1 VDRLSINPNISAQEE
16 LRQVVRTVRNR
27 WRLRVFLRGAV
38 IFVLTTILIL
48 MVASYGIDRLRFDD
62 TAVLVFR
69 VLSYLVIGGVGV
81 WFLIRPQLTD
91 VSDERVALYLEEHEP
106 SLDGQVLSAVEFG
119 RPHAPGTQWTGS
131 RALIEEL
138 IASAVTRCREID
150 DGKWVERPA
159 LRRSAG
165 IMAGSTAFG
174 ALLFLFGPAFV
185 HNGTPLL
192 LMPWKA
198 LGINPYSI
206 TVEPGNVTVPRGSD
220 LTVSARLRNFDAD
233 EVDLV
238 VKATD
243 ATQWD
248 RWPMTIEDTTT
259 GYSLMVFDMSEPRE
273 YFVEASGVRSE
284 VFRIEVVDLPYVED
298 IAVEYR
304 FPSYTGLAP
313 QVQEGSGDVVALT
326 GTRAIIHITPT
337 VEVTAGMLVVQP
349 GDTVPLTVE
358 ADGGL
363 TGTLTVH
370 EEGTYRVLLESVQ
383 GDLVVAS
390 PDYLIDP
397 LSDQPPS
404 VSFAKPGRDISVSSL
419 EEVLTEVQAQDDYGI
434 AAVELV
440 YAVNGGEE
448 QTVSL
453 YSGGRLK
460 EVSADH
466 TFFLEELEL
475 EPGDFVSYY
484 AKARDARRGAARQE
498 AATDIYFMEIR
509 PFDRTFRQADQ
520 QPGQGMSSVGGELSE
535 RQRQIIAATYRI
547 VRDRAQY
554 SDKEFREHMSTVT
567 LSQGRLREEVNTLIE
582 RMRTRGV
589 AGGDSTFALVAEAL
603 PKAASEMEAAEAELG
618 QRKPKEALQP
628 EQRALQQLQRAE
640 AAYREFQV
648 GFAEGGGSAGE
659 NGEISDE
666 LADLFELELDR
677 MRNQYEQV
685 RRGNQQAVD
694 QSIDETLEKLKQ
706 LARRQQQENERL
718 RARAQAGQTPQAGGG
733 GGGQRRLAEEVEQEA
748 RQLERLARE
757 ESLPDLAETARGL
770 REAAEAMRRAS
781 GAQGS
786 NGAAQGSSAL
796 EQLREARRRLERTR
810 EGRLTRDIED
820 ARQRAERLL
829 EQEQRMMQELERLN
843 PTDPDAGERLQ
854 QMIDRKSA
862 MAEEVGELEQQLDQ
876 AARDSRRDQTEASRR
891 LTEAAGSIR
900 DNQLKEKLLYSRGVI
915 QGRSQDYA
923 RNFEEQIRTDL
934 EELRDKVNEAAGALG
949 PSRERNLEEAL
960 DRARAAVT
968 GLESLGERME
978 QEAESGGQPGPGQ
991 EGDPERRLQPGQEA
1005 AGQQGQAGEAGEGQQ
1020 AEAGRQSQEGGQA
1033 SATGRPGS
1041 GGQPGQ
1047 PRGSAEPGQFSPEDV
1062 RQWRREA
1069 DQRRRELQELQSQLR
1084 AEGIDTGE
1092 LDRVISGMRDLGV
1105 GDTYEDTRSA
1115 IRLQRELLQGL
1126 KEFEYGLRRAL
1137 TGPDPER
1144 LEQVGSDKVPPE
1156 YRDLVEEYY
1165 RALAGDRR

>member
-1 VDRLSINPNISAQEE
+1 
-16 LRQVVRTVRNR
+16 
-27 WRLRVFLRGAV
+27 
-38 IFVLTTILIL
+38 
-48 MVASYGIDRLRFDD
+48 
-62 TAVLVFR
+62 
-69 VLSYLVIGGVGV
+69 
-81 WFLIRPQLTD
+81 
-91 VSDERVALYLEEHEP
+91 
-106 SLDGQVLSAVEFG
+106 
-119 RPHAPGTQWTGS
+119 
-131 RALIEEL
+131 
-138 IASAVTRCREID
+138 
-150 DGKWVERPA
+150 
-159 LRRSAG
+159 
-165 IMAGSTAFG
+165 
-174 ALLFLFGPAFV
+174 ALLFLFGPAFL
-185 HNGTPLL
+185 HNSTPLL
-192 LMPWKA
+192 VMPWKA
-198 LGINPYSI
+198 LGFNPYSI
-206 TVEPGNVTVPRGSD
+206 TVDPGSVTVPRGSD
-220 LTVSARLRNFDAD
+220 LKVSAQLRNFDAD

-259 GYSLMVFDMSEPRE
+259 GYSLMVFDVSEPRE
-273 YFVEASGVRSE
+273 YFVEASGVRSQ
-284 VFRIEVVDLPYVED
+284 VFQIEVVDLPYVDD

-337 VEVTAGMLVVQP
+337 VEVTAGVLVVQP
-349 GDTVPLTVE
+349 GDTIPLTVE
-358 ADGGL
+358 PEGRLA
-363 TGTLTVH
+363 GTLTVR

-397 LSDQPPS
+397 LTDQPPS
-404 VSFAKPGRDISVSSL
+404 VSFTKPGRDISVSSL
-419 EEVLTEVQAQDDYGI
+419 EEVLTEVQAQDDYGVGN
-434 AAVELV
+434 VELV

-448 QTVSL
+448 QAVSL

-460 EVSADH
+460 DVSADH

-484 AKARDARRGAARQE
+484 ATARDARRGALRQE
-498 AATDIYFMEIR
+498 ASTDIYFMEIR

-535 RQRQIIAATYRI
+535 RQRQIIAATFRI
-547 VRDRAQY
+547 VRDRAKY
-554 SDKEFREHMSTVT
+554 SDREFREHMSTVT

-589 AGGDSTFALVAEAL
+589 AGVDSAFAVVAEAL
-603 PKAASEMEAAEAELG
+603 PKAVTEMESAEEELG
-618 QRKPKEALQP
+618 QQKPKDALQP

-648 GFAEGGGSAGE
+648 GFGQGGGSAGE
-659 NGEISDE
+659 DGEISEE

-685 RRGNQQAVD
+685 QRGNQQAAD
-694 QSIDETLEKLKQ
+694 QSIDETLEKLKK

-718 RARAQAGQTPQAGGG
+718 RARAQAGQAPQAGGG

-748 RQLERLARE
+748 RRLERLARE
-757 ESLPDLAETARGL
+757 QSLPDLAETARGL
-770 REAAEAMRRAS
+770 REAAEAMRRAAS
-781 GAQGS
+781 TQGS
-786 NGAAQGSSAL
+786 SGVAQGSSAL
-796 EQLREARRRLERTR
+796 DQLREARRRLERTR
-810 EGRLTRDIED
+810 EDRLTRDIDD

-829 EQEQRMMQELERLN
+829 EQERRMIQELERLD
-843 PTDPDAGERLQ
+843 PADPDARARLQ
-854 QMIDRKSA
+854 QMVDQKGA
-862 MAEEVGELEQQLDQ
+862 MAEEVGELERQLDQ

-923 RNFEEQIRTDL
+923 RNFEDQIRTDL
-934 EELRDKVNEAAGALG
+934 EELRDKIDDAAGALG

-960 DRARAAVT
+960 DRARSAVT
-968 GLESLGERME
+968 GLESLGDRME
-978 QEAESGGQPGPGQ
+978 QRAESGGEGQPGQ
-991 EGDPERRLQPGQEA
+991 ESDPERRLQPGQQA
-1005 AGQQGQAGEAGEGQQ
+1005 AGQQGQEGEPSEGQQ
-1020 AEAGRQSQEGGQA
+1020 QAEGGQQPQA
-1033 SATGRPGS
+1033 GGQPNATGRPG
-1041 GGQPGQ
+1041 GQPGR
-1047 PRGSAEPGQFSPEDV
+1047 PRGSAQPGQFSPEDV

-1069 DQRRRELQELQSQLR
+1069 EQRRRELQELRNQLR
-1084 AEGIDTGE
+1084 QEGMDTGE
-1092 LDRVISGMRDLGV
+1092 LDRVISGMRDLGMS
-1105 GDTYEDTRSA
+1105 DTYEDTRSA
-1115 IRLQRELLQGL
+1115 IRLQQQLLQGL

-1137 TGPDPER
+1137 TGPDAER

-1165 RALAGDRR
+1165 RALAGSRR